1 MTTEELTRTTVSA
14 EVRTTLETQLTAV
27 NAAIAERE
35 GQLKELH
42 ATRTWLEGVLAAAV
56 DTEATPAPA
65 AAPTPQEP
73 TAAAVPAAEGS
84 VPAKG
89 NAKAKAKTGTGT
101 GTAAASPGR
110 RVSPRR
116 QLVQRQR
123 ATAQPAAAAPTL
135 PQRVQGFLAENSGPQ
150 KAAEIAQGLFGT
162 DVVPANVSATR
173 AALEGLLKRGAVEKS
188 KQGSTVY
195 YEAAASG
202 ATAPAN

>member
-27 NAAIAERE
+27 NAAIVERE

-73 TAAAVPAAEGS
+73 TAAAVPAAEAA

-89 NAKAKAKTGTGT
+89 KAKPKAGT

-162 DVVPANVSATR
+162 DVAPANVSATR

-195 YEAAASG
+195 YESASSG